1 MLNISLISN
10 SKNTARTSSIYQ
22 KLFPSKPWKVI
33 ISAMW
38 LTFDDDQLRECL
50 KETDGLPL
58 WWQVAKLY

>member
-1 MLNISLISN
+1 MLNISVISN

-33 ISAMW
+33 IYAMW
-38 LTFDDDQLRECL
+38 LTLEEDQVWERL